1 MRVLGETAGNRQTGK
16 ATVLSQGCDGGCGV
30 SWWVV
35 PVDSAFPLLL
45 SLKAKDV
52 SQGSYP
58 PVPASAGSR
67 FSPQPP
73 VSPHP
78 LVQVDSLSVTPGPLG
93 VPELMVSQPGW
104 ERFSM
109 DNFGTFWLSPLPPP
123 APVSSRHCS
132 QPLP

>member
-16 ATVLSQGCDGGCGV
+16 AAVLSQGCDGGCGV

-93 VPELMVSQPGW
+93 VPELMVSQPGCAYAILLCTW
-104 ERFSM
+104 NKDPGATPTSEGPM
-109 DNFGTFWLSPLPPP
+109 EGT
-123 APVSSRHCS
+123 R
-132 QPLP
+132 